1 MKKKHNNKNSELW
14 ILVLMGISTKQ
25 YQHQRLNTMLLRATY
40 SMISEKYFFYTL
52 AWYGTIIWIWNV
64 KQNLIFL
71 MFFPS

>member
-25 YQHQRLNTMLLRATY
+25 YQPQRLNTMLLRATY

-52 AWYGTIIWIWNV
+52 A
-64 KQNLIFL
+64 
-71 MFFPS
+71 